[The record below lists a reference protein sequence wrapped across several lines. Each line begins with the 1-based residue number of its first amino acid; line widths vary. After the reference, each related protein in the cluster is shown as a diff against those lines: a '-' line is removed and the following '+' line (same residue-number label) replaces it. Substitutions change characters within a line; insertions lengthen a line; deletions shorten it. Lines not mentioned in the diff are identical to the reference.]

1 MVRFASLLIVCAL
14 VLSVSVW
21 AEDPP
26 RAEVF
31 GGYQYFRLNSG
42 VSGVGGVNLN
52 GWNAAFD
59 GFFSKHVGISADFS
73 GAYGSPFGVS
83 VKAHTFMFGPIV
95 RFPLSERVTPFVHA
109 LGGGV
114 HTSAGFGGFSAAETD
129 GAWAAGGGLD
139 VGVKHFNVRIGQF
152 DFLQTRIGS
161 QSQNN
166 FRYSAGVVFRF

>member
-1 MVRFASLLIVCAL
+1 MIRFASLLVLLAL

-31 GGYQYFRLNSG
+31 GGYQYTRLNSG
-42 VSGVGGVNLN
+42 VSGVGGFNLN
-52 GWNAAFD
+52 GWDAAFD
-59 GFFSKHVGISADFS
+59 GYFTKHLGVTADFS

-95 RFPLSERVTPFVHA
+95 RFPLSDRLTPFVHA

-114 HTSAGFGGFSAAETD
+114 HTSAGLGGGSASETD
-129 GAWAAGGGLD
+129 GVWAIGGGLD
-139 VGVKHFNVRIGQF
+139 VGVKRFAIRVGQF
-152 DFLQTRIGS
+152 DYLQTRIGG
-161 QSQNN
+161 QTQND